1 VSGALVREASGVSQQ
16 PLVTVV
22 MAVHNN
28 VEFIHDAV
36 MSVLEQSWRNLEV
49 LVVLDAPTD
58 GTDRAIAG
66 FEDQRLR
73 VIKNERNVGQTASL
87 KRGLQ
92 EAKGDYIARLDGDDI
107 ALPGRIEKQVHFLES
122 HPEVGLL
129 GGGCEVIDDSGRYLF
144 SLRWP
149 ETDLQIRWMSL
160 LGTPFG
166 HPTVML
172 RRDVLERHGFN
183 YDEAYES
190 AQDYDLWTRI
200 MASTNVANLP
210 EALILYRIHGDS
222 VTARKRGTQLCNH
235 DAIAL
240 RTIRQQLPEF
250 AVSSALLSE
259 MRELFVGGIGGAM
272 SFTPSRQVELV
283 TLYLDL
289 LDLFIE
295 KHRTN
300 SSIATLQLDEAV
312 RVARIL
318 WKARFG
324 DGWLPLVKRLFA
336 LSPFFPLAVLKE
348 LAGGLWKR
356 IARPIQGTAA
366 SVYGDARYRKAR
378 VGGR

>member
-1 VSGALVREASGVSQQ
+1 MSGALVREASGVSQQ

-222 VTARKRGTQLCNH
+222 VTARKRGTQLRNH

-240 RTIRQQLPEF
+240 RTVRKQLPEF
-250 AVSSALLSE
+250 AISPVLLSE
-259 MRELFVGGIGGAM
+259 MRELFVGGTGCAKSFSRSHQIGLI
-272 SFTPSRQVELV
+272 TW
-283 TLYLDL
+283 YLDML
-289 LDLFIE
+289 NCFVE
-295 KHRTN
+295 KHRTH
-300 SSIATLQLDEAV
+300 SSIATLQRDEAV
-312 RVARIL
+312 RVARI
-318 WKARFG
+318 WWNARSR
-324 DGWLPLVKRLFA
+324 DGWLPLVKRLFS
-336 LSPFFPLAVLKE
+336 LSPFFPLAMLKGF
-348 LAGGLWKR
+348 ADGLWRR
-356 IARPIQGTAA
+356 IARLFKGQPRPSYGAA
-366 SVYGDARYRKAR
+366 PFRK
-378 VGGR
+378 V